1 VTERTLGRLHA
12 VQLLAR
18 EDVYYVD
25 LGQWTVALGG
35 AEAAALIQMI
45 CGVLFGPLRTSL
57 SGIYAGQA
65 TII

>member
-35 AEAAALIQMI
+35 AEAAALIPMI
-45 CGVLFGPLRTSL
+45 CGVRFGREVLVSCP
-57 SGIYAGQA
+57 A
-65 TII
+65 